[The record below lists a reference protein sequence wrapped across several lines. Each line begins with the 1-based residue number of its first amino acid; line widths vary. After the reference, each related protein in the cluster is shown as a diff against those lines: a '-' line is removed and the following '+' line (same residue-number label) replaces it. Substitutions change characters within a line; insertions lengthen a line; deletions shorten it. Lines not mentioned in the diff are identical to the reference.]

1 MRALVL
7 TAVLL
12 GSSSLYPAFAQ
23 EEGKSQSPN
32 QAHTVPVQPE
42 RTPQQSEQ
50 SREQDRE
57 RAEDVR
63 VRRGWRTEER
73 DSDRSDR
80 MGQTD
85 QAQTPVQPERTPR
98 QAEQSR
104 DQERESAEDVRVG
117 RGWRTQ
123 GRDDERSDR
132 MGYNDMGRTRDQ
144 TVGRNWRTRPDDDR
158 ADRDGYGRGYY
169 DEDRP
174 RRRVKVCVEYA
185 DGDEYCRYKD

>member
-12 GSSSLYPAFAQ
+12 GCSSLYPAFAQ
-23 EEGKSQSPN
+23 DEGKSQPPN
-32 QAHTVPVQPE
+32 QAQTVPVQPE

-63 VRRGWRTEER
+63 VRPGWRAEER

-80 MGQTD
+80 MGQTN

-98 QAEQSR
+98 QSEQSR
-104 DQERESAEDVRVG
+104 EQDREHAEDVRVR

-123 GRDDERSDR
+123 ERDDERSDR
-132 MGYNDMGRTRDQ
+132 MGYNDM
-144 TVGRNWRTRPDDDR
+144 
-158 ADRDGYGRGYY
+158 
-169 DEDRP
+169 
-174 RRRVKVCVEYA
+174 
-185 DGDEYCRYKD
+185 